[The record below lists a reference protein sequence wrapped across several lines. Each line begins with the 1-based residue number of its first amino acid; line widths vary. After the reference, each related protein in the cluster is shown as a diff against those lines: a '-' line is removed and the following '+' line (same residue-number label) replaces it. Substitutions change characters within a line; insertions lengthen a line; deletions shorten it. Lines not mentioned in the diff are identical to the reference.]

1 LRTSE
6 VNPFISIQW
15 ISILR
20 NAVIEIVGEKQA
32 AELYNS
38 QFSPNPTIGEL
49 HSRLGEMLGNPSAL
63 GVERRIGQAGF
74 RYFLGQMGDELGLFL
89 PTLKLLPTRQKTI
102 KGFGILTDF
111 YQNVNS
117 EKVIFTETDVE
128 YRLIIKKEAE
138 NYSKQYHGCHFL
150 MGFIQEYMAWV
161 GSGRNFL
168 VMESECRSNGHNSCI
183 YNINKIPFD

>member
-1 LRTSE
+1 MRTSE
-6 VNPFISIQW
+6 VNPFMSIQW
-15 ISILR
+15 KSILR
-20 NAVIEIVGEKQA
+20 NSVIEILGEKQA

-38 QFSPNPTIGEL
+38 QFSPNPTIGEI
-49 HSRLGEMLGNPSAL
+49 HSRLGEMLGNLSAL

-111 YQNVNS
+111 YQNVNN
-117 EKVIFTETDVE
+117 EKVVFTETDAE
-128 YRLIIKKEAE
+128 YRLIIKKEADK
-138 NYSKQYHGCHFL
+138 YSKQYHGCHFL
-150 MGFIQEYMAWV
+150 MGFIQEYMVWV

-183 YNINKIPFD
+183 YNISKIPFD

>member
-1 LRTSE
+1 MRTSE

-15 ISILR
+15 NSILR

-38 QFSPNPTIGEL
+38 QFSPNPSIGEL

-102 KGFGILTDF
+102 KGIGILTDF
-111 YQNVNS
+111 YQNVNN
-117 EKVIFTETDVE
+117 EKVLFTETDVE
-128 YRLIIKKEAE
+128 YTLIIKNGTEKLHKTIPRMPFPDGI
-138 NYSKQYHGCHFL
+138 YSRVYGVGWQWKKFPGHG
-150 MGFIQEYMAWV
+150 
-161 GSGRNFL
+161 
-168 VMESECRSNGHNSCI
+168 
-183 YNINKIPFD
+183 K

>member
-1 LRTSE
+1 LRTNE

-15 ISILR
+15 NSILR

-89 PTLKLLPTRQKTI
+89 PTLKLSPTRQKTI

-111 YQNVNS
+111 YQNVNN